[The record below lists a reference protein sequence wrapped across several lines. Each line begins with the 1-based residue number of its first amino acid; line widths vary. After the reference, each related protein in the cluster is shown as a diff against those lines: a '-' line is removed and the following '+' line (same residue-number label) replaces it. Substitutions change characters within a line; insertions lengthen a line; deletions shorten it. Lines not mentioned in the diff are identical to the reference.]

1 MSSTIDFYH
10 HNALTLS
17 HQYNSVS
24 FESVHHSWKPYWPL
38 AGDKVLDVGAGSGR
52 DARWMQQQGCE
63 VIAIEPSNAL
73 RELGAE
79 YTGVE
84 VTWINDALPALSRT
98 ENLGMRFDLI
108 LVSAVWMHLPS
119 SYRERAFRK
128 LSNLLAPNGRLIIS
142 LRHGEFDDQ
151 RQGYPVSVEE
161 LEQLAKNSA
170 LQVRHIDESKDQLN
184 RSEVWWQTVV
194 MTLPDDGSGDLNKVR
209 HIIVNDNKSATYKLA
224 LLRTLLRIADAHSGA
239 VIDRSDGK
247 ILLPVGLVALY
258 WVRQF
263 KRLIDIDIEG
273 SGIQQNSNT
282 TKGLGFVKEDGWNQL
297 KHLSADDL
305 AIGAMF
311 LGEEAKA
318 LQKLFSHTIST
329 IKAGPVTFIYQGA
342 KDNKLFEIL
351 PPAQRRKSLSS
362 LVIDSDFLASFGY
375 FTLDESLWECFRIYH
390 SWIEPLVVNQWVMEM
405 QRFET
410 NRERNISLQT
420 YHDCLVWIDHNHDTR
435 DVRKR
440 VEQLRKEH
448 TEIVSVWSGTV
459 LKQDYHVD
467 HCLPFTY
474 WPNNDKWNLLPTTT
488 NENLKKSDKVPTAEK
503 LHKSKQRIL
512 DWWQLAWDHSD
523 LSKQRFFS
531 EAALSLPNIPPRCR
545 DFEEVFDAMG
555 LQVRGVKSRLLIN
568 EWS

>member
-1 MSSTIDFYH
+1 
-10 HNALTLS
+10 
-17 HQYNSVS
+17 
-24 FESVHHSWKPYWPL
+24 
-38 AGDKVLDVGAGSGR
+38 
-52 DARWMQQQGCE
+52 
-63 VIAIEPSNAL
+63 
-73 RELGAE
+73 
-79 YTGVE
+79 
-84 VTWINDALPALSRT
+84 
-98 ENLGMRFDLI
+98 
-108 LVSAVWMHLPS
+108 
-119 SYRERAFRK
+119 
-128 LSNLLAPNGRLIIS
+128 
-142 LRHGEFDDQ
+142 FDDQ

-161 LEQLAKNSA
+161 LEQLAKNRA

-531 EAALSLPNIPPRCR
+531 EAALSLPNIPPQCR
-545 DFEEVFDAMG
+545 DFEEVFYAMG

>member
-440 VEQLRKEH
+440 VEQLRKEQA
-448 TEIVSVWSGTV
+448 EIVSVWSGTV

-512 DWWQLAWDHSD
+512 DWWQLAWDHSE

-531 EAALSLPNIPPRCR
+531 EAALSLPNIPPQCR
-545 DFEEVFDAMG
+545 DFEEVFYAMG

>member
-119 SYRERAFRK
+119 SYRERSFRK

-531 EAALSLPNIPPRCR
+531 EAALSLPNIPPQCR

>member
-375 FTLDESLWECFRIYH
+375 FTLDDSLWECFRIYH

-440 VEQLRKEH
+440 VEQLRKEQ

-531 EAALSLPNIPPRCR
+531 EAALSLPNIPPQCR

>member
-63 VIAIEPSNAL
+63 VIAVEPSNAL

-84 VTWINDALPALSRT
+84 VTWINDTLPALSRT

-151 RQGYPVSVEE
+151 RQGYSVSVQE

-170 LQVRHIDESKDQLN
+170 LQVRHIDESKDKLN

-194 MTLPDDGSGDLNKVR
+194 MILPDDGSGDLNKVR

-239 VIDRSDGK
+239 VIDRSEGK

-263 KRLIDIDIEG
+263 KRLIDIDIAG

-440 VEQLRKEH
+440 VEQLRKEQ
-448 TEIVSVWSGTV
+448 TEIISVWSGTV

-512 DWWQLAWDHSD
+512 DWWQLAWDHSE

-531 EAALSLPNIPPRCR
+531 EAALSLPNIPPQCR

>member
-128 LSNLLAPNGRLIIS
+128 LSNLLAPNGRLIIT

-151 RQGYPVSVEE
+151 RQGYSVSVQE

-170 LQVRHIDESKDQLN
+170 LQVRHIDESKDKLN

-239 VIDRSDGK
+239 VIDRSEGK

-263 KRLIDIDIEG
+263 KRLIDIDIAG

-329 IKAGPVTFIYQGA
+329 IKAGPVTSIYQGA

-440 VEQLRKEH
+440 VEQLRKEQ
-448 TEIVSVWSGTV
+448 TEIVSVWSGTI

-531 EAALSLPNIPPRCR
+531 EAALSLPNIPPQCR